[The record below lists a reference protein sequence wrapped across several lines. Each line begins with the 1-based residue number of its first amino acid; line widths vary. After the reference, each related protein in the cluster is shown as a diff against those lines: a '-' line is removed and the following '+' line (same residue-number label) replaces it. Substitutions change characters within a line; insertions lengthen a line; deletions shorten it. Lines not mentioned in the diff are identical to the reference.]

1 MLNSHGRSQ
10 TARGDM
16 KIINQVGETVRSR
29 RESLGLTQRS
39 LAEKLGVEAS
49 HIAFIESGRRKPSLK
64 LIARLAD
71 VLGID
76 RQRLLILVRPEAKEL
91 ISQPKAEKPRKPM
104 PSWQRFI
111 KNRELLASYHVTDD
125 ELRILENVSL
135 LGTAVSARNF
145 LAILMLIRD
154 VPTAQ

>member
-1 MLNSHGRSQ
+1 
-10 TARGDM
+10 M

-29 RESLGLTQRS
+29 RESLGLSQRS

-111 KNRELLASYHVTDD
+111 KNRELLARYHVTDD

>member
-1 MLNSHGRSQ
+1 
-10 TARGDM
+10 M
-16 KIINQVGETVRSR
+16 KMTNQVGETVRSR
-29 RESLGLTQRS
+29 REALGLTQRS

-64 LIARLAD
+64 LIGRFAD

-76 RQRLLILVRPEAKEL
+76 RQKLLILVRPEAKGL
-91 ISQPKAEKPRKPM
+91 ISQPKPENQRKLT

-111 KNRELLASYHVTDD
+111 KNHELLARYHVTER
-125 ELRILENVSL
+125 ELRILENLSL
-135 LGTAVSARNF
+135 LGTAVSPRDF

>member
-1 MLNSHGRSQ
+1 MG
-10 TARGDM
+10 GYDM

-29 RESLGLTQRS
+29 RESLGLSQRS

-91 ISQPKAEKPRKPM
+91 ISEPKVEKRRKPM

-111 KNRELLASYHVTDD
+111 KNRELLDRYHVTDD

-135 LGTAVSARNF
+135 LGTAVSAGDF